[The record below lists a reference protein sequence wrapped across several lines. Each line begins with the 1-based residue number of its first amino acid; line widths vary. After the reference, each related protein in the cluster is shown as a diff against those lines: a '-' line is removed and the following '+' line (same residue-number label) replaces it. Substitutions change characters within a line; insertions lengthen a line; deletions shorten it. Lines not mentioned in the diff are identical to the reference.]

1 VRHQNMSAVWNARHS
16 KGSGCERLGR
26 VPAMDE
32 KQTLLLQGKSQD
44 QVLTTTFPR
53 LRPSRR

>member
-1 VRHQNMSAVWNARHS
+1 
-16 KGSGCERLGR
+16 
-26 VPAMDE
+26 MDE